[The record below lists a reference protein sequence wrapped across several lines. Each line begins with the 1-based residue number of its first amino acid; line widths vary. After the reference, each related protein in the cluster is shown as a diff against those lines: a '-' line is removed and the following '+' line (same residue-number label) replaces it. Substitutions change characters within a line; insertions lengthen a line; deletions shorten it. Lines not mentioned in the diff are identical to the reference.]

1 MGSIRDVNP
10 GRLHQCVCSVNM
22 MLLLDARRLSANSTR
37 GILTN
42 SFSWKITNTQT
53 YFTLTIV
60 CPSNILSRRNC
71 GKFIF
76 HHQAY
81 KL

>member
-42 SFSWKITNTQT
+42 SFSWKIT
-53 YFTLTIV
+53 LKR
-60 CPSNILSRRNC
+60 IL
-71 GKFIF
+71 
-76 HHQAY
+76 H
-81 KL
+81 